1 MAKAARVAIPAQAVM
16 RVARGARSDADDC
29 MGFIGLMVVMVVMS
43 FIRFMPVKGIDLLPD
58 GGVKLLPRGQDVEE
72 PFDSHQAK
80 EIKEVAVQSKDGG
93 LQTGLLRAVAQVH
106 THAETQTGDQ

>member
-1 MAKAARVAIPAQAVM
+1 MAFMAVK
-16 RVARGARSDADDC
+16 R
-29 MGFIGLMVVMVVMS
+29 
-43 FIRFMPVKGIDLLPD
+43 IDLLSD

-72 PFDSHQAK
+72 PLDPHQAK

-93 LQTGLLRAVAQVH
+93 LQAGLLRAVAQVH